1 MRRTDR
7 IRSTAE
13 AFERTADE
21 RKSSVNPL
29 TVIASVASCDHN
41 VDRALTQTAVV
52 VGGLLRVAH
61 VFIVQLERGAV
72 LHFSEAVFL
81 INSNTV
87 NHLHCAVVLIA
98 ARSSDDCLCQ
108 CDYV

>member
-61 VFIVQLERGAV
+61 VFIVQLERVAV
-72 LHFSEAVFL
+72 LHFSEAVFV
-81 INSNTV
+81 NSNTV